1 MQERRFNSPRREL
14 MQNLI
19 KLLNANIFG
28 LHYFGRSTCPPAK
41 VCFRCLCVR
50 LLCNL
55 AVGGGIGAGR
65 REGRVDGGWGG
76 RVDDEVGWGVGVEG
90 ALPNSSC
97 RRCLPEDLPTAG
109 SIFFHTLTLLN
120 IGLAVN
126 SISSSLS
133 WYQTGV
139 ATFHVEFAKNL
150 SFSGA
155 FIRYFTKE
163 YEEMRILNCISV
175 YICR

>member
-41 VCFRCLCVR
+41 VCFRCFCVR

-65 REGRVDGGWGG
+65 REGRVDGGWGWRG
-76 RVDDEVGWGVGVEG
+76 HSLTAAAGAACLKTFQLLAAFFSTRSLFSTS
-90 ALPNSSC
+90 ALPSILFLHPYLGIRQALPHFMWSLLKI
-97 RRCLPEDLPTAG
+97 CLFQGHL
-109 SIFFHTLTLLN
+109 
-120 IGLAVN
+120 
-126 SISSSLS
+126 
-133 WYQTGV
+133 
-139 ATFHVEFAKNL
+139 
-150 SFSGA
+150 
-155 FIRYFTKE
+155 
-163 YEEMRILNCISV
+163 
-175 YICR
+175 